1 MNNWYDN
8 WTDITY
14 PIAEGCPSWPDQP
27 PVRFETISHL
37 HCGDAAR
44 VSILHLSAHTN
55 THMDA
60 PNHFLADGKGIDHFP
75 IAVGMGP
82 ARVASLQPQGEIRPK
97 DLEAY
102 EARTRPVEAGERLLL
117 RTQNSDDYWP
127 GKPFDKSYL
136 AIGNAAADWLAERKI
151 KLVGVDY
158 LSVGPYE
165 TTIYTHQS
173 LLSANIWIVEGLDLS
188 KTEEGEYELICLPL
202 NLSGCDGSP
211 VRALLK
217 QK

>member
-1 MNNWYDN
+1 MNNWNDG

-14 PIAEGCPSWPDQP
+14 PIFEGSAHWPDQP
-27 PVRFETISHL
+27 PVHFETVSHI
-37 HCGDAAR
+37 HCGDDAR
-44 VSILHLSAHTN
+44 VSILHFSAHSG

-60 PNHFLADGKGIDHFP
+60 PNHFMAEGQDIGQFP
-75 IAVGMGP
+75 ISVGMGA
-82 ARVASLQPQGEIRPK
+82 ARVAHVRTDGEITPE

-102 EARTRPVEAGERLLL
+102 EARTRPVKAGERLLL
-117 RTQNSDDYWP
+117 RTNNSDHFWP

-136 AIGNAAADWLAERKI
+136 AIGNAAADWLAQRKI
-151 KLVGVDY
+151 MMAGVDY

-165 TTIYTHQS
+165 TTPYTHRS
-173 LLSANIWIVEGLDLS
+173 LLTAGIWIVEGLDLR
-188 KTEEGEYELICLPL
+188 KTEEGDYELICLPL

-211 VRALLK
+211 VRALIK